1 MLRWPVVVSDP
12 EGLPQPEAYRQVTV
26 ATGNR
31 TVYLAGQ
38 VALEPDGSLVGPGDL
53 AKQAEQALLNVAT
66 ALAAVGGSLVDVA
79 KLTIYVVDWAPEKMA
94 DLGAG
99 LARAGERLGTQV
111 LRLITLLGVAALGE
125 PDLLI
130 EIDATAVLD

>member
-1 MLRWPVVVSDP
+1 MAVVVSNP
-12 EGLPQPEAYRQVTV
+12 ERLPQPEAYRQVAV

-31 TVYLAGQ
+31 TVHLAGQ

-66 ALAAVGGSLVDVA
+66 RVGCRGWISGRCRQ
-79 KLTIYVVDWAPEKMA
+79 A
-94 DLGAG
+94 DDLRGRLGAREDG
-99 LARAGERLGTQV
+99 RPRCWTRRAGERLGTQV

-130 EIDATAVLD
+130 EIDAAAVLD